1 MSQQDNS
8 QQQPTPN
15 FDMKSF
21 LSTLTLPDCWDY
33 DSQEAEIYLYKLDKD
48 ENGTLQL
55 KISKTLSQD

>member
-1 MSQQDNS
+1 
-8 QQQPTPN
+8 
-15 FDMKSF
+15 MKSF

-55 KISKTLSQD
+55 KISITLSQD